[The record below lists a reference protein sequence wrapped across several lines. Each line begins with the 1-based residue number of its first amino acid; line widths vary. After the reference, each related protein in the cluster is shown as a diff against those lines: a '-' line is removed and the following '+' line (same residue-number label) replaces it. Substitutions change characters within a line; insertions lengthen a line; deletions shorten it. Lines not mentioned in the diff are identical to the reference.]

1 MEAEFKF
8 PGNYRTYEGRIKIP
22 RINVLLFIA
31 TFLSTFLV
39 QGFYY
44 AISIMTILLAH
55 ELGHYFACRKYKVP
69 ATIPFF
75 IPFPP
80 LPKFPSLLGTFG
92 AVIKMQGIIPNRK
105 ALFDIG
111 VAGPLMGLV
120 FAIPAIVIGLKY
132 STVVTGGIPP
142 ENLSLGEPIIFK
154 FISNLVIGKIPENA
168 DIMLHPVAFAG
179 WAGLLVTAINLIPIG
194 QLDGGHVIYSILGY
208 RSVWVYR
215 ILFAALVLVAVFFNP
230 GWIIF
235 LILIYFFVKLKHP
248 PTLYD
253 SEPLDKWRIIL
264 GIIMIGIFIV
274 SFTPEPIKLPESM
287 KLF

>member
-1 MEAEFKF
+1 MPSEFRFPDRVGVFEAK
-8 PGNYRTYEGRIKIP
+8 IKIP
-22 RINVLLFIA
+22 RLNFLLFIA

-39 QGFYY
+39 QGLYY

-69 ATIPFF
+69 ATMPYF
-75 IPFPP
+75 IPFP
-80 LPKFPSLLGTFG
+80 LSMFGTFG

-120 FAIPAIVIGLKY
+120 FAIPAIIIGLKY
-132 STVVTGGIPP
+132 STIVTGGLPQGSV
-142 ENLSLGEPIIFK
+142 SLGEPIIFK
-154 FISNLVIGKIPENA
+154 FLSDLIIGKLPENT

-179 WAGLLVTAINLIPIG
+179 WAGLFVTALNLIPIG
-194 QLDGGHVIYSILGY
+194 QLDGGHVIYSILGAK
-208 RSVWVYR
+208 SVWVYR
-215 ILFAALVLVAVFFNP
+215 VLFAALVLVTVFVNP
-230 GWIIF
+230 TWTLFVILLFF
-235 LILIYFFVKLKHP
+235 LVKLKHP

-253 SEPLDKWRIIL
+253 YEPLDKWRVIL

-274 SFTPEPIKLPESM
+274 SFTPEPIKLPEPF